1 MTTRRKR
8 LAAALTAGSAALLL
22 CSCATLSVNSLPQP
36 GNQYREGYMLTLEFS
51 NVLNLPDRAKVVLD
65 GTPVGV
71 VTGVAVEEDRVD
83 VSARIDSVVAVP
95 SNTRATLQQATVL
108 GDTYL
113 ALERP
118 TSDAAPG
125 APLPP
130 DGRIPLAQTVSPPQL
145 EDTLANLANFVGS
158 GSVQR
163 IQTSIMGLNRVT
175 PARSDELR
183 AVVSRVAEDLADLG
197 NNIDTVDQM
206 LNGLSQTGTVLD
218 SNRPNYDFWFSD
230 TGMVGFDRA
239 TETSS
244 YIGTLVPS
252 IGSIYSGGFWMTPM
266 LRSLADAM
274 GAVQQSKWAIEDE
287 YPKWQTLMTEYFMPA
302 DKYPAINITSITG
315 PDGRELLPNV
325 QDVLRVLGAMP

>member
-1 MTTRRKR
+1 MSTRI
-8 LAAALTAGSAALLL
+8 LPLVAAVSTAALLS
-22 CSCATLSVNSLPQP
+22 SCATLTVNSLPQP
-36 GNQYREGYMLTLEFS
+36 GNQYSDGYELILEFS

-71 VTGVAVEEDRVD
+71 VTGVQIEQGRVD
-83 VSARIDSVVAVP
+83 VTTRIDSVVAVP
-95 SNTRATLQQATVL
+95 VDAKATLQQATVL

-118 TSDAAPG
+118 PANAAP
-125 APLPP
+125 AVPIEP
-130 DGRIPLAQTVSPPQL
+130 DGRIPLAQTTSPPQL

-175 PARSDELR
+175 PARSEELR
-183 AVVSRVAEDLADLG
+183 AIVARVAEDLADVG
-197 NNIDTVDQM
+197 DNIDVVDQW
-206 LNGLSQTGTVLD
+206 LNGVSGTGEVLFA
-218 SNRPNYDFWFSD
+218 NLPNYDFWFSPL
-230 TGMVGFDRA
+230 GMTGFDRA
-239 TETSS
+239 TVTAS

-252 IGSIYSGGFWMTPM
+252 VGSIYSGGYWLTPM
-266 LRSLADAM
+266 LSSLADAM
-274 GAVQQSKWAIEDE
+274 GAVQKSKWSFEDE
-287 YPKWQTLMTEYFMPA
+287 YPKWQTLMTESFMPV

-315 PDGRELLPNV
+315 PDGREMLPNV